1 MSRFK
6 VGDLITDKK
15 MLLQVIDVKETYYT
29 IKEITGYHQGRIT
42 NTAQHW
48 LDYICVKY
56 DLDNPLTKKISS
68 GVCPCH
74 QCEKELHYGGK
85 CVRYDGYIYCDENC
99 LMEYIKTCS
108 EDSVLDEYD
117 VDNSST
123 TERPLF
129 DLTKEQIEEIKKG
142 KQYE

>member
-1 MSRFK
+1 MSKFK

-15 MLLQVIDVKETYYT
+15 MLVQIIDVKETHYT
-29 IKEITGYHQGRIT
+29 IKSIVDVHVGQFA
-42 NTAQHW
+42 NAQHFW
-48 LDYICVKY
+48 VDKVCFKY

-85 CVRYDGYIYCDENC
+85 CVRYDGYIYCDESC

-123 TERPLF
+123 TQKPLF
-129 DLTKEQIEEIKKG
+129 DLSEEQIEEIKKG
-142 KQYE
+142 RKEA